1 MRDDHGGDCVEQ
13 DVDCTLS
20 AGDYEVPDKNVHAD
34 EVNEKGGSGAAGD
47 QETYCHLSRVCVLVL
62 G

>member
-1 MRDDHGGDCVEQ
+1 MH
-13 DVDCTLS
+13 LIS
-20 AGDYEVPDKNVHAD
+20 AGDYEVPDKDVDAD
-34 EVNEKGGSGAAGD
+34 EVNKKSGSGAAGD